1 LEKNM
6 KKLIKTF
13 WAQIKKVN
21 ESEHT
26 IDAIV
31 SNESVDRDGDIVLV
45 AAFKRRL
52 GIYRSHPV
60 LLASHRHLDLQA
72 QIGEAYDV
80 KAVEDGLRAKFK
92 YYVGEGNDEADWAF
106 KLAAKGKAAYSIGFI
121 PHAYEDLKPS
131 DTNKGARR
139 RFTDIELVEISQ
151 VCVPSNRDAL
161 VACYEEAEEPDREL
175 ADIALKMF
183 EAEEKGAIP
192 YSVHGDTAKAPE
204 DAEQEMELFFVEKP
218 APDVTENYIRI
229 RVRDPGDFREDSFR
243 TVWIS
248 RAQGINSVQGKLK
261 NPPQGHEGSMVVQ
274 SFLFMKDRWNVA
286 EAQAWVREHRDTI
299 SEEMLL
305 VRQLSQSPDFYD
317 LIVRIVDEHEK
328 SYIDNLLSKVG
339 IKPEPEG
346 KAEAV
351 DMDLLKET
359 VKAAVQD
366 ALGRR

>member
-1 LEKNM
+1 
-6 KKLIKTF
+6 
-13 WAQIKKVN
+13 
-21 ESEHT
+21 
-26 IDAIV
+26 V

-131 DTNKGARR
+131 ATNKGARR

-204 DAEQEMELFFVEKP
+204 DAEWDAGTEVAKADVAQLKKMCAWFDSTAPDNKTSYKLPHHRADGNTVVWRAVRAAMGALLGARGGADIPTSDKAGVHAHLAKHYKQFAKEVPPLKSYSEQELEALFIEKP

-248 RAQGINSVQGKLK
+248 RAQGINSVQGKRK
-261 NPPQGHEGSMVVQ
+261 SPPQGHEGAMVVQ
-274 SFLFMKDRWNVA
+274 SFLFMKD
-286 EAQAWVREHRDTI
+286 
-299 SEEMLL
+299 
-305 VRQLSQSPDFYD
+305 
-317 LIVRIVDEHEK
+317 
-328 SYIDNLLSKVG
+328 G
-339 IKPEPEG
+339 
-346 KAEAV
+346 
-351 DMDLLKET
+351 
-359 VKAAVQD
+359 
-366 ALGRR
+366 